1 MTRNKNETEE
11 QNMEERSEFL
21 GKESIGKLL
30 FKLATPVIIGMLV
43 QALYNVVDTLFVGR
57 AYGAESVQAIG
68 GLSIAFPIQ
77 MIIMAFGIVLG
88 TGGSSII
95 SRALGAREFEKAER
109 TLGNVFSLSLI
120 LSVLI
125 GIPCLIYLDFLLEIF
140 GATPGILPY
149 AMEYLKYIIAG
160 GVFFVFGIS
169 VQHIVRAEGN
179 ARLAMN
185 AMLIGAG
192 INILLDPLF
201 IFGFGMGVKGAAIA
215 TVLSQAVSSGW
226 LLQYCIKGKGAVHF
240 KPRNLTPDPA
250 IISEIGS
257 IGIGSFVMQASSSV
271 MMIFVYNALAAYGGD
286 VAIAVFGIIIKINS
300 FIFLPLLGMSFGLQ
314 PIVGFN
320 YGAKKF
326 ERIAEAVKLA
336 LLSTTTFGL
345 FGLFGIYLFT
355 EQLLGLF
362 SADLQ
367 YLAVGKHAVKIMLLG
382 MPLIGLN
389 VVSMT
394 LFQAL
399 GKARPSFILSL
410 SRQILFLIPLVII
423 LPRFYE
429 LDGVWAA
436 YPVSDI
442 LSFLLSGFL
451 LSRIYRTFKGRPGS
465 SGIGAG
471 AEIPVPSGFK

>member
-1 MTRNKNETEE
+1 
-11 QNMEERSEFL
+11 MEEKSDFL
-21 GKESIGKLL
+21 GRESIRKLL
-30 FKLATPVIIGMLV
+30 FKLSTPVIIGMLV

-95 SRALGAREFEKAER
+95 SRALGAKELEKAER

-125 GIPCLIYLDFLLEIF
+125 AVPCLLYLDTILEIF

-149 AMEYLKYIIAG
+149 AREYLEYIIG
-160 GVFFVFGIS
+160 GGFFFVFGVS

-192 INILLDPLF
+192 LNILLDPLF
-201 IFGFGMGVKGAAIA
+201 IFGFGMGVQGAAIA

-226 LLQYCIKGKGAVHF
+226 LLQYCLKGKGAVHF
-240 KPRNLTPDPA
+240 KSRNLKPDPG
-250 IISEIGS
+250 IIKEIGA
-257 IGIGSFVMQASSSV
+257 IGLGSFVMQASSSL
-271 MMIFVYNALAAYGGD
+271 MMVFVYNALANHGGD

-300 FIFLPLLGMSFGLQ
+300 FIFLPLLGMAFGLQ
-314 PIVGFN
+314 PIVGYN
-320 YGAKKF
+320 YGAKQF
-326 ERIAEAVKLA
+326 GRIAEAVKLSLIA
-336 LLSTTTFGL
+336 TTAFGL
-345 FGLFGIYLFT
+345 LGLIVVNLFT

-362 SADLQ
+362 SADPE
-367 YLAVGKHAVKIMLLG
+367 YLIVGKRAVLIMLLG

-389 VVSMT
+389 IVAIT

-410 SRQILFLIPLVII
+410 SRQLLFLIPLVVI
-423 LPRFYE
+423 LPGFYG

-436 YPVSDI
+436 YPASDF
-442 LSFLLSGFL
+442 LAFLLSGL
-451 LSRIYRTFKGRPGS
+451 LLFRVYRTFKERAGP
-465 SGIGAG
+465 SGIGTG
-471 AEIPVPSGFK
+471 PEVVTSGGFE

>member
-1 MTRNKNETEE
+1 
-11 QNMEERSEFL
+11 MEEKSEFL

-30 FKLATPVIIGMLV
+30 FKLSTPVIIGMLV

-57 AYGAESVQAIG
+57 AYGTESVQAIG
-68 GLSIAFPIQ
+68 GLSIAFPVQ

-95 SRALGAREFEKAER
+95 SRALGAREKEKAEK

-125 GIPCLIYLDFLLEIF
+125 AVPCLLYLDGILEVF

-149 AMEYLKYIIAG
+149 AMEYLGYIIAG
-160 GVFFVFGIS
+160 GIFFVFGVA

-192 INILLDPLF
+192 INIVLDPFF
-201 IFGFGMGVKGAAIA
+201 IFGFGMGVQGAAIA
-215 TVLSQAVSSGW
+215 TVLSQAVSSVW
-226 LLQYCIKGKGAVHF
+226 LLQYCLKGKGAVHF
-240 KPRNLTPDPA
+240 KSRYLKPNLD
-250 IISEIGS
+250 IIKEIGA
-257 IGIGSFVMQASSSV
+257 IGVGSFVMQASSSL
-271 MMIFVYNALAAYGGD
+271 MMIFVYNALATYGGD
-286 VAIAVFGIIIKINS
+286 VAIAVFGIIIKVNS

-314 PIVGFN
+314 PIVGYN
-320 YGAKKF
+320 YGAKQF
-326 ERIAEAVKLA
+326 GRIAEAVKLA
-336 LLSTTTFGL
+336 LMSTTTFGL
-345 FGLFGIYLFT
+345 LGLLIIHLFT
-355 EQLLGLF
+355 EQILGLF
-362 SADLQ
+362 SADPQ
-367 YLAVGKHAVKIMLLG
+367 YLSVGKHAIKIMLLG

-389 VVSMT
+389 VVAMT

-410 SRQILFLIPLVII
+410 SRQILFLIPLIVI

-429 LDGVWAA
+429 LDGIWAA
-436 YPVSDI
+436 YPISDI
-442 LSFLLSGFL
+442 LSFMLSTFL
-451 LSRIYRTFKGRPGS
+451 ILRVYRTFKERPGPSGVGAGTELAVS
-465 SGIGAG
+465 SGL
-471 AEIPVPSGFK
+471 E